1 ALVGQIIEW
10 AGTSGLRWADLV
22 RTYNGFRPHKQLAD
36 NVLNA
41 LRAVDRTELD
51 EEGRGVLTDALRKI
65 LSHHRE
71 FPDADWAM
79 KEADLRQLDEL
90 YNKFQPHD
98 FVEQHKWL
106 FVSWP
111 NLTRDRSLDYNKHM
125 ARVQEERYLAVKE
138 IYESQKLAGLFSL
151 AEKVER

>member
-1 ALVGQIIEW
+1 
-10 AGTSGLRWADLV
+10 
-22 RTYNGFRPHKQLAD
+22 
-36 NVLNA
+36 
-41 LRAVDRTELD
+41 
-51 EEGRGVLTDALRKI
+51 
-65 LSHHRE
+65 HRE

-151 AEKVER
+151 AEKVERPDEVGIAMSRMLLDERTEAQFLAQTLDTVAEKDHIPARLRLAWGYIRGVYRRDADAWV